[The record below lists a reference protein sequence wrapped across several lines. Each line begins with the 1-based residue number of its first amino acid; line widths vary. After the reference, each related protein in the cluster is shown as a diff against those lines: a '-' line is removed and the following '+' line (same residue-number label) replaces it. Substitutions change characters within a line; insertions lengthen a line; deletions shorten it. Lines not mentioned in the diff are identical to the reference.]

1 MRDGSVVISGFARLE
16 GRVSLDDEK
25 VGAVEGVADDREL
38 DSVDVN
44 RSGPGKGNAVDTGG
58 M

>member
-1 MRDGSVVISGFARLE
+1 MISGFARLE

-25 VGAVEGVADDREL
+25 VGPVECVADDREL
-38 DSVDVN
+38 DSADGN
-44 RSGPGKGNAVDTGG
+44 RSGPGKGNAADTGG